1 MSSNIELEKKILD
14 LLEVLICPKTGGELI
29 FDKKK
34 MELVS
39 KKASLAYPILE
50 GIPIMLEEKARKI
63 KSL

>member
-1 MSSNIELEKKILD
+1 MSSNIEIEKKVLE
-14 LLEVLICPKTGGELI
+14 LLEVLICPKTGSELI

-39 KKASLAYPILE
+39 KKAKLAYPILD

-63 KSL
+63 